1 MEPDD
6 EAGGPRYL
14 RIRREHR
21 LLPSAHEPRQVWRRD
36 KVDPSLRLTA
46 LLRLLPD
53 RRSRHALLPDP
64 RCGGRD
70 SRPSL
75 LDLRECVILAVLAQ
89 PDARRDERAARRP
102 ARWRVPLQR
111 RNRRTRLPLAKRH
124 SDGAERSDRPR
135 RELHVRLPDPG
146 SRPLATDRAED
157 LNITDD
163 RLPSRRVR
171 SRR

>member
-53 RRSRHALLPDP
+53 RRSRDTLLSDQ
-64 RCGGRD
+64 RSGGRD

-75 LDLRECVILAVLAQ
+75 LALRERVVLAVLAQ
-89 PDARRDERAARRP
+89 PDARCNECAARRP
-102 ARWRVPLQR
+102 PRWRVPVQR
-111 RNRRTRLPLAKRH
+111 RNRRTRLPPAKRH
-124 SDGAERSDRPR
+124 PDGAERSNRPR
-135 RELHVRLPDPG
+135 RELHVCVPDPRA
-146 SRPLATDRAED
+146 RPLAIDRAED
-157 LNITDD
+157 LNFIGEG
-163 RLPSRRVR
+163 LPSPRVR
-171 SRR
+171 

>member
-36 KVDPSLRLTA
+36 KVDPSLRLAA

-75 LDLRECVILAVLAQ
+75 LDLRECVVLAVLVQ
-89 PDARRDERAARRP
+89 PDAPCNECAARRP
-102 ARWRVPLQR
+102 PRWRAPVQR
-111 RNRRTRLPLAKRH
+111 RDRKNRLPPGERRPEGTKRYK
-124 SDGAERSDRPR
+124 RPR
-135 RELHVRLPDPG
+135 RE
-146 SRPLATDRAED
+146 
-157 LNITDD
+157 
-163 RLPSRRVR
+163 
-171 SRR
+171 

>member
-64 RCGGRD
+64 RCGVLD
-70 SRPSL
+70 SRPPRPG
-75 LDLRECVILAVLAQ
+75 LRDTFLTAFFAS
-89 PDARRDERAARRP
+89 PARRFGCARARRP
-102 ARWRVPLQR
+102 HQ
-111 RNRRTRLPLAKRH
+111 
-124 SDGAERSDRPR
+124 
-135 RELHVRLPDPG
+135 
-146 SRPLATDRAED
+146 
-157 LNITDD
+157 
-163 RLPSRRVR
+163 
-171 SRR
+171 